1 MGSSIDT
8 ERTMKNLDSN
18 DIMSYYDEGDLSVL
32 LKDINLF
39 YGKDILK

>member
-1 MGSSIDT
+1 MN
-8 ERTMKNLDSN
+8 NLDSN